1 MLQRVPGE
9 HEEASQAAS
18 GAVRS
23 VVASVARAT
32 DDCLIVGASAASGIS
47 LGLGVASGPRLLVA
61 GSELAPVVLSASLI
75 QRHPR
80 RYGTRNRGALA
91 S

>member
-1 MLQRVPGE
+1 M
-9 HEEASQAAS
+9 
-18 GAVRS
+18 
-23 VVASVARAT
+23 VASVARAT

-75 QRHPR
+75 VRHPR